1 MLYVVPARHR
11 SLALLGLVLLAQVL
25 LLAAQIRR
33 SADGRG
39 DVRLVRVWAV
49 WLVSP
54 FQHAGA
60 WTVDRISGAWRGYV
74 DLRNLREENE
84 RLQEELNQ
92 LKLRNQGLESHAA
105 EAVRLAALLDFEG
118 AAGSA
123 PMLAARVIGSG
134 AVGGARRII
143 YISRGERDGVRR
155 NLPVITPDGVVGK
168 TVEVFDDTAQVLL
181 LDDQDSG
188 VGALLADSRT
198 HGVVRGRSEPWLLL
212 DYVVNDEAVSSGQR
226 ILTSGQDRVFPKDL
240 PIGTVI
246 DAAPGTP
253 FQKIR
258 VKPAARLDRLEEV
271 LVLLPQA
278 AKPASAPAASTPA
291 ATPASAAAKT
301 ATAPGNEE

>member
-11 SLALLGLVLLAQVL
+11 SLALLGIILLAQVL

-49 WLVSP
+49 WMVSP
-54 FQHAGA
+54 FQRAGA

-84 RLQEELNQ
+84 RLQNDLSQ
-92 LKLRNQGLESHAA
+92 LKLRNQELESHAA
-105 EAVRLAALLDFEG
+105 EAMRLAALLEFEG
-118 AAGSA
+118 AAASA
-123 PMLAARVIGSG
+123 RMLAARVIGSG
-134 AVGGARRII
+134 AVGGASRII
-143 YISRGERDGVRR
+143 YINRGERDGVRR
-155 NLPVITPDGVVGK
+155 NLPVITPDGVIGK
-168 TVEVFDDTAQVLL
+168 TVEVFAGTAQVLL
-181 LDDQDSG
+181 LDDRDSG
-188 VGALLADSRT
+188 VGALLAGSRT
-198 HGVVRGRSEPWLLL
+198 QGVVRGQSEPWLLL
-212 DYVVNDEAVSSGQR
+212 EYVVNDEAVTSGQR

-240 PIGTVI
+240 PIGTVM

-253 FQKIR
+253 FQRIR

-278 AKPASAPAASTPA
+278 AKPASAPSSAPA
-291 ATPASAAAKT
+291 AEAAKT
-301 ATAPGNEE
+301 AAAPGN

>member
-11 SLALLGLVLLAQVL
+11 SLALLSIILLAQVL

-49 WLVSP
+49 WIVSP
-54 FQHAGA
+54 FQRAGA

-84 RLQEELNQ
+84 RLQNDLNQ
-92 LKLRNQGLESHAA
+92 LKLRNQELESHAA
-105 EAVRLAALLDFEG
+105 EAIRLAALLEFEG
-118 AAGSA
+118 AAASA
-123 PMLAARVIGSG
+123 RMLAARVIGSG
-134 AVGGARRII
+134 AVGGASRII
-143 YISRGERDGVRR
+143 YINRGERDGVRR
-155 NLPVITPDGVVGK
+155 NQPVITPDGVVGK
-168 TVEVFDDTAQVLL
+168 TVEVFAGTAQVLL
-181 LDDQDSG
+181 LDDRDSG
-188 VGALLADSRT
+188 VGALVAGSRT
-198 HGVVRGRSEPWLLL
+198 QGVVRGQSEPWLLL
-212 DYVVNDEAVSSGQR
+212 EYVVNDEAVTSGQR

-240 PIGTVI
+240 PIGTVM

-253 FQKIR
+253 FQRIR

-278 AKPASAPAASTPA
+278 AKPASAPSSAPA
-291 ATPASAAAKT
+291 AEAAKT
-301 ATAPGNEE
+301 AAAPGN